1 MSSVKSLF
9 AFIGGLAA
17 GAAIA
22 LLFAPQSG
30 EETRKQIE
38 DYAREKG
45 VPMSKEELDALVKKV
60 SAQLHEKFSKEELKA
75 VVASVVDELRGKK
88 QASAEA

>member
-9 AFIGGLAA
+9 AFIGGVAA

-45 VPMSKEELDALVKKV
+45 VPMTKEELDVLVKKV
-60 SAQLHEKFSKEELKA
+60 TDQLQEKFNKEELKA
-75 VVASVVDELRGKK
+75 AVAAVVDELRGKK
-88 QASAEA
+88 AAA